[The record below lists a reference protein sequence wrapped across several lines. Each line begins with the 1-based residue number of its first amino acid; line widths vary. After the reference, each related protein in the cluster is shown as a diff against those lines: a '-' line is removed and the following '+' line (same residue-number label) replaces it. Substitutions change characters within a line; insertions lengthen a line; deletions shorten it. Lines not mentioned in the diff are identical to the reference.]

1 MRKKDNVKKDTVKSN
16 VTDKDNGRNDG
27 TVGKGP
33 GKDKIVKIISYIIL
47 AVLIV
52 TAGAGLYVGSG
63 PGRPGKPKEIK
74 YEKFL
79 DMVDAGQIKEIKWNE
94 DDEAITAYD
103 KKDKEYTTSNPKYDD
118 FKVDMLEQ
126 GVEVKESG
134 MLKKYETP
142 IMMAVQLLMY
152 AASFYVMTKIMGI
165 GSIKS
170 TRKKEQKSNVKFKD
184 VAGLDEVKEDL
195 MTVVDFLKNPDKYK
209 EAGADIPKGVL
220 LYGPPGTGKT
230 LLAKAVAGE
239 AGVKFIATS
248 GSDFDEKYVGVGAS
262 KMRKLFDDAKNNAP
276 CIIFIDEI
284 DSMGG
289 RRHSKQNNY
298 DRQTLNTLLS
308 EMDGFDGSNGVVVI
322 AATNRLE
329 DLDPALTRPGRF
341 DNHFAVSLPESAKER
356 KVIIDLYTNNKKFAE
371 DVDFDTF
378 AKETM
383 GSSPATIKTVLNE
396 AAIIAVRDNNGI
408 IDRKILDEAW
418 MKQLMEGHL
427 RKNGERNNVEV
438 VAWHEAGHALAGL
451 LLGQDLTKASII
463 PSTSGAGGA
472 TFITPKKLGLFTVKE
487 LKEQVIMLYAGRNAE
502 ALLAES
508 NGEDEGVTTGA
519 SNDIEKA
526 TDIIKKMIV
535 EYGMNDEFGLLNL
548 DNLDVK
554 PEVITK
560 EAVKLAKALQEQSLI
575 LMKENIDRL
584 RDIAEELMKK
594 ETLTGEEIRKI
605 AER

>member
-16 VTDKDNGRNDG
+16 VTDRDNGRNNG

-63 PGRPGKPKEIK
+63 PGRQGKPKEIK

-79 DMVDAGQIKEIKWNE
+79 DMVDAGQIEEIKWNE

-341 DNHFAVSLPESAKER
+341 DNHFAVCLPESAKER
-356 KVIIDLYTNNKKFAE
+356 RVIIDLYTNNKKFAE

-396 AAIIAVRDNNGI
+396 AAIIAARGNNGI

-427 RKNGERNNVEV
+427 RRNGERNNVEV

-502 ALLAES
+502 ALLTES
-508 NGEDEGVTTGA
+508 NGEEEGVTTGS

>member
-1 MRKKDNVKKDTVKSN
+1 MADNAANKGSNTRTVKIIRWTLGIMLMVLIAVGVFNGKTIIQKFKDNTPKEVKYEEFLKMADKKNVKKIVWSEKKDAFTFY
-16 VTDKDNGRNDG
+16 DKDE
-27 TVGKGP
+27 
-33 GKDKIVKIISYIIL
+33 
-47 AVLIV
+47 
-52 TAGAGLYVGSG
+52 
-63 PGRPGKPKEIK
+63 KPYSTE
-74 YEKFL
+74 
-79 DMVDAGQIKEIKWNE
+79 
-94 DDEAITAYD
+94 
-103 KKDKEYTTSNPKYDD
+103 NPKYED
-118 FKVDMLEQ
+118 FKKDMLEK
-126 GVEVKESG
+126 GIEVKEIGGLSN
-134 MLKKYETP
+134 YETP
-142 IMMAVQLLMY
+142 IMVIVQILMY
-152 AASFYVMTKIMGI
+152 AILFTILIKGTGFGASF
-165 GSIKS
+165 SE
-170 TRKKEQKSNVKFKD
+170 KKEKDVKSDIKFSD

-195 MTVVDFLKNPDKYK
+195 MTVVDFLKNPEQYK
-209 EAGADIPKGVL
+209 EAGAEIPKGVL

-239 AGVKFIATS
+239 AGVKFKAVS

-289 RRHSKQNNY
+289 RRHSKQNSY

-308 EMDGFDGSNGVVVI
+308 EMDGFDGSGGVVVI
-322 AATNRLE
+322 AATNRIE

-341 DNHFAVSLPESAKER
+341 DNHFAVGLPATAKER
-356 KVIIDLYTNNKKFAE
+356 KIIIDLYAKNKKFADNVNME
-371 DVDFDTF
+371 TF

-396 AAIIAVRDNNGI
+396 AAIIAA
-408 IDRKILDEAW
+408 RKNEGVITREILDEAW

-427 RKNGERNNVEV
+427 KKNGEKDNVEI

-451 LLGQDLTKASII
+451 LLEQDLTKASII

-487 LKEQVIMLYAGRNAE
+487 LREQVIMLYSGRNAE
-502 ALLAES
+502 ALLADKRKEEF
-508 NGEDEGVTTGA
+508 GITTGA

-526 TDIIKKMIV
+526 TGIIKKMIT
-535 EYGMNDEFGLLNL
+535 EYGMNDTFGMLNL
-548 DNLDVK
+548 EELDVK

-560 EAVKLAKALQEQSLI
+560 EAVTLAKELSTASYKMMLDNVEMLQ
-575 LMKENIDRL
+575 K
-584 RDIAEELMKK
+584 IAEALMEK

-605 AER
+605 AGK

>member
-16 VTDKDNGRNDG
+16 VTDRDNGRNDG

-63 PGRPGKPKEIK
+63 PGRQGKPKEIK

-341 DNHFAVSLPESAKER
+341 DNHFAVCLPESAKER
-356 KVIIDLYTNNKKFAE
+356 RVIIDLYTNNKKFAE

-396 AAIIAVRDNNGI
+396 AAIIAARGNNGI

-427 RKNGERNNVEV
+427 RRNGERNNVEV

-502 ALLAES
+502 ALLTES
-508 NGEDEGVTTGA
+508 NGEEEGVTTGA

-560 EAVKLAKALQEQSLI
+560 EAVKLAKTLQEQSLT